1 MKITTSC
8 VQFFLHVQ
16 LKIEHGD
23 ARFFILAL
31 TMKSDS
37 QQAF

>member
-8 VQFFLHVQ
+8 VQLFLHVQ
-16 LKIEHGD
+16 LKIEHGN
-23 ARFFILAL
+23 ARYFILAF

-37 QQAF
+37 QQAL